1 MKKYFI
7 VIILI
12 FLCSNA
18 FSHSNHY
25 KNLTKIEMDV
35 LRNGEKIGFSNY
47 YFKHDGSNMEV
58 KNNTEFEVK
67 LLGIKVLSIK
77 STSVEK
83 YKNEKLVF
91 FKSNTIQ
98 NDKKK
103 YVNLRLDENLNKFI
117 IDGSSFKGEANIN
130 NVIGNWWN
138 SKILTVDTQISP
150 LSGSIK
156 EQTVKLI
163 KKENIEIDGKNYE
176 TIKFKIKSKDDDLP
190 EDKKLNFKLWLD
202 PREGLIIK
210 VSYERLGKWEY
221 ILKSFE

>member
-1 MKKYFI
+1 MKKSIF
-7 VIILI
+7 VFFALIL
-12 FLCSNA
+12 FSNVLA
-18 FSHSNHY
+18 NEVDY

-210 VSYERLGKWEY
+210 VSYKRLGKWCWLW
-221 ILKSFE
+221 ISM